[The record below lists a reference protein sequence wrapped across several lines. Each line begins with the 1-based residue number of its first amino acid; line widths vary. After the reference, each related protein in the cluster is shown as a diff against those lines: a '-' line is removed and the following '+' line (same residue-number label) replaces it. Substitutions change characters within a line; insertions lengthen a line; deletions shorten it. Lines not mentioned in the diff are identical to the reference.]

1 MKKQKNKQAKKA
13 SKLAKA
19 ENLKQ
24 KTITVK
30 NAEGEPDTEAVV
42 LVQNKIDYTPKVS
55 VIIPVYNVEQ
65 YLRECLNSVIKQT
78 LKEIEIICVDDGSTD
93 NSLDILKEYAEKD
106 HRITII
112 TQKNL
117 HAGVARNAGLAIAK
131 GEYIHFLDSDDW
143 VDVKVLIQLY
153 ELANNTQVDVLKF
166 KNKTYDNK
174 LHKIVSS
181 SYTDI
186 TSFPDN
192 LYDKK
197 ININSCLE
205 VLKLPDCPWSGLYKL
220 SYLKNNNILFDNLKC
235 ANDVSFFI
243 EAISKGTVLVSRLS
257 LVFYRI
263 NNAQSLV
270 GIRDKNFIC
279 QIKLYNNIESRI
291 KHLSVNIQREIK
303 IRLLSAIGYRFNDYM
318 QKAMPE
324 TKVELFNLAK
334 SFFEITDIS
343 YVFKNYISPL
353 YNISHVLSL
362 REVLL
367 RADNLEEYNCIQQDK
382 QAMLQIAHYTSLN
395 GISSNNIT
403 YTPKVSVIMP
413 VYNTEQYLRECLNSV
428 IKQTLKEI
436 EIICVDDGSTDNSLS
451 VLKEYAVKDKRITII
466 TQHNLGAAVA
476 KNRGLYLA
484 QGEFVAFIDSDD
496 LYANMHVLADLY
508 YKAIQ
513 HNVNICGGGLKQF
526 KGNLE
531 LINDPE
537 LDKNYVFADNTLIS
551 YSEYQY
557 DFGFTRFIYNKKF
570 LNQCKLYF
578 PEYIRGEDPVFFV
591 NIMNLAKQFYAIKQI
606 VYYYRIGHKQLVW
619 SDKMISNLLN
629 SYADCLDVAIKYN
642 NSVLYDRIISRLSSR
657 DMINRQL
664 TAIDSPQVFDAIKR
678 VAQYKNI
685 PEFYTSYV
693 KTIKTKI
700 SVIIPVYNM
709 EKYLRQC
716 LDSVI
721 NQTLKDIEI
730 ICVNDGSTDKSL
742 SILQEYAQNDNRI
755 CIINQQNQGLSCS
768 RNNAMKIAKGRYIL
782 FLDSDDWIRE
792 DACQLLYERCYK
804 YSIDMLHFA
813 GINYDETTQQYIQLK
828 AQQILYTNP
837 DIPYY
842 DKNALNKFIEYIP
855 ISACRFFYKRA
866 FLEKHNILF
875 PEKINFED
883 NYFVRKALIFA
894 EKFAAEKEVLY
905 FRRVHSSSITQNMS
919 KFFADYITVVD
930 KVSKLFTE
938 NNFNYEISKHIII
951 NYCNSLYM
959 TYLFFTKEE
968 KNKYHQ
974 QLFDFLQKMQQKYH
988 FNDKR
993 YNTKYNLYKD
1003 LLSQWYMQTMHEP
1016 LDLDNPR
1023 TFNEKLQWL
1032 KIYNALPIKTR
1043 LADKY
1048 LVRDWVKEKIGE
1060 QYLIPLL
1067 GVYDKFED
1075 IDFAKLPNQFVIKC
1089 NHGSGWNIIVT
1100 DKSKL
1105 DLNDAKTKLDKWL
1118 NTNFAFLCGYE
1129 LHYRDIKPK
1138 IIIEKYMEELG
1149 TALYDY
1155 RFFCCDGKVQQIW
1168 VDVFSGT
1175 PQHKRK
1181 IYDTKWKELNFTVKW
1196 PRLES
1201 NIEKP
1206 KNLDKMI
1213 SLAETMAEGF
1223 ALVRVDFYDVNNHI
1237 YFGEM
1242 TFTSMSG
1249 TGKFSSSQAELEL
1262 GSKIKLPKLAYDI
1275 DSGKY
1280 YKLPKKSRVLAWLA
1294 LPFNFLRIKC
1304 LQHQFNKLQVKQIYK
1319 QLSSFRVDAKNF
1331 GTADNALAV
1340 IAPKTKVS
1348 TPAWFAN
1355 EQGKGSMIEGAEL
1368 KQSISLKAIKSG
1380 KLQLTFKGPD
1390 RRANNVRYPLWIDY
1404 KSIKI
1409 DGKEILSS
1417 PVATWHDKP
1426 FKYEMP
1432 VKDGQVVKI
1441 AFEQQPHQYAKSELK
1456 DVILKLN
1463 PNNNYIKTNID
1474 KIVTKVAT
1482 SIGYIPEMV
1491 LSQFPKIKAD
1501 SFISL
1506 GAACRPA
1513 YWLQLKNLRQY
1524 ALPFDWLMNYKL
1536 TDVISVL
1543 KNYNGK
1549 LFSQF
1554 NEDKNMIGKKYRYV
1568 KDTATGMVA
1577 MHAFPIT
1584 TSVEKYLPEFNT
1596 VFNRRLVRFRTVCS
1610 NSENICFVSNRNYS
1624 LSDLITFGE
1633 QLHQLY
1639 QNLQIV
1645 YINVCNQKTKTEIK
1659 RYNINK
1665 YFTIYNI
1672 IADDVNERGATKEI
1686 NPQFWLGN
1694 EYLWNSICN
1703 NFTLTG
1709 LQVTGNTVIS
1719 PEEVERQ
1726 KVLNLLQ
1733 QSLAASQTL
1742 SKEISNLK
1750 GQIESLQKEVKTL
1763 KTEQVTT
1770 QKMLV
1775 NEQTLLQKRRK
1786 LN

>member
-65 YLRECLNSVIKQT
+65 YLRECLNSVVKQT

-93 NSLDILKEYAEKD
+93 NSLSILKEYAEKD

-117 HAGVARNAGLAIAK
+117 HAGVARNAGLSIAK

-192 LYDKK
+192 LYNKK
-197 ININSCLE
+197 ISINSCLE
-205 VLKLPDCPWSGLYKL
+205 VLRLPDCPWSGLYKL

-367 RADNLEEYNCIQQDK
+367 RADNLEEYNCILQDK
-382 QAMLQIAHYTSLN
+382 QTMLQIAHYTSLN

-428 IKQTLKEI
+428 VNQTLKEI

-531 LINDPE
+531 LINDSE

-693 KTIKTKI
+693 KTIKAKI

-894 EKFAAEKEVLY
+894 ERFAAEKEVLY

-993 YNTKYNLYKD
+993 YNTKYNLYKN
-1003 LLSQWYMQTMHEP
+1003 LLSQWYMQTMREP
-1016 LDLDNPR
+1016 LNLDNPR

-1089 NHGSGWNIIVT
+1089 NHGCQYNIIVK
-1100 DKSKL
+1100 DKNKI
-1105 DLNDAKTKLDKWL
+1105 DLQEVKEKLDKWML
-1118 NTNFAFLCGYE
+1118 ENFAFKYGYE
-1129 LHYRDIKPK
+1129 LHYKDIEPK
-1138 IIIEKYMEELG
+1138 IIIEKFIENKTSG
-1149 TALYDY
+1149 GDLYDY
-1155 RFFCCDGKVQQIW
+1155 KFWCFNGKVYYIQFLSERNI
-1168 VDVFSGT
+1168 SGLKMAFYDRNW
-1175 PQHKRK
+1175 HKQAFVYSHPLDK
-1181 IYDTKWKELNFTVKW
+1181 KNM
-1196 PRLES
+1196 P
-1201 NIEKP
+1201 KP
-1206 KNLDKMI
+1206 DNLDLMI
-1213 SLAETMAEGF
+1213 NLAETLSKDF
-1223 ALVRVDFYDVNNHI
+1223 PHVRVDFYRLDDGTI

-1242 TFTSMSG
+1242 TFTSASG
-1249 TGKFSSSQAELEL
+1249 ACKWNKPEINRYL
-1262 GSKIKLPKLAYDI
+1262 GSLIKLPKLAYDI
-1275 DSGKY
+1275 DTGEY
-1280 YKLPKKSRVLAWLA
+1280 YKLPKKSRVLAWLE
-1294 LPFNFLRIKC
+1294 LPFNFLRVKY

-1348 TPAWFAN
+1348 IPAWFAN
-1355 EQGKGSMIEGAEL
+1355 AQGKGSLIEGAEL

-1409 DGKEILSS
+1409 DGKEILSA

-1426 FKYEMP
+1426 FKYEMS

-1474 KIVTKVAT
+1474 KIVTKVAKIYAKPLT
-1482 SIGYIPEMV
+1482 LKPEAK
-1491 LSQFPKIKAD
+1491 SA
-1501 SFISL
+1501 
-1506 GAACRPA
+1506 
-1513 YWLQLKNLRQY
+1513 
-1524 ALPFDWLMNYKL
+1524 
-1536 TDVISVL
+1536 
-1543 KNYNGK
+1543 
-1549 LFSQF
+1549 
-1554 NEDKNMIGKKYRYV
+1554 E
-1568 KDTATGMVA
+1568 
-1577 MHAFPIT
+1577 
-1584 TSVEKYLPEFNT
+1584 
-1596 VFNRRLVRFRTVCS
+1596 VRV
-1610 NSENICFVSNRNYS
+1610 
-1624 LSDLITFGE
+1624 
-1633 QLHQLY
+1633 
-1639 QNLQIV
+1639 
-1645 YINVCNQKTKTEIK
+1645 
-1659 RYNINK
+1659 
-1665 YFTIYNI
+1665 
-1672 IADDVNERGATKEI
+1672 
-1686 NPQFWLGN
+1686 
-1694 EYLWNSICN
+1694 
-1703 NFTLTG
+1703 
-1709 LQVTGNTVIS
+1709 S

>member
-131 GEYIHFLDSDDW
+131 GEYLSFLDSDDFFELNMLEEMYKKAIDDGSDVVLCGNYVYDSQAKKILKQNHINKKYVLSSPFSADDYDDSLFIICNPNPW
-143 VDVKVLIQLY
+143 NKLVKKELYVNSNVRFERFIRCNDFTCVCTILSIAKKISAIDEPYITYRTNQKYNVSAKRNKHVDCFLY
-153 ELANNTQVDVLKF
+153 AADKLEKNLKRLY
-166 KNKTYDNK
+166 TYDTCHNTMVTR
-174 LHKIVSS
+174 LSS
-181 SYTDI
+181 SLRWELSVCSSEEASLLRTQAKNI
-186 TSFPDN
+186 LSEN
-192 LYDKK
+192 LY
-197 ININSCLE
+197 N
-205 VLKLPDCPWSGLYKL
+205 
-220 SYLKNNNILFDNLKC
+220 
-235 ANDVSFFI
+235 
-243 EAISKGTVLVSRLS
+243 
-257 LVFYRI
+257 
-263 NNAQSLV
+263 
-270 GIRDKNFIC
+270 
-279 QIKLYNNIESRI
+279 
-291 KHLSVNIQREIK
+291 
-303 IRLLSAIGYRFNDYM
+303 
-318 QKAMPE
+318 
-324 TKVELFNLAK
+324 ELF
-334 SFFEITDIS
+334 E
-343 YVFKNYISPL
+343 
-353 YNISHVLSL
+353 
-362 REVLL
+362 
-367 RADNLEEYNCIQQDK
+367 
-382 QAMLQIAHYTSLN
+382 
-395 GISSNNIT
+395 
-403 YTPKVSVIMP
+403 PKVSVIIP
-413 VYNTEQYLRECLNSV
+413 IYNTEQYLS
-428 IKQTLKEI
+428 
-436 EIICVDDGSTDNSLS
+436 
-451 VLKEYAVKDKRITII
+451 
-466 TQHNLGAAVA
+466 
-476 KNRGLYLA
+476 
-484 QGEFVAFIDSDD
+484 
-496 LYANMHVLADLY
+496 
-508 YKAIQ
+508 
-513 HNVNICGGGLKQF
+513 
-526 KGNLE
+526 
-531 LINDPE
+531 
-537 LDKNYVFADNTLIS
+537 
-551 YSEYQY
+551 
-557 DFGFTRFIYNKKF
+557 
-570 LNQCKLYF
+570 
-578 PEYIRGEDPVFFV
+578 
-591 NIMNLAKQFYAIKQI
+591 
-606 VYYYRIGHKQLVW
+606 
-619 SDKMISNLLN
+619 
-629 SYADCLDVAIKYN
+629 
-642 NSVLYDRIISRLSSR
+642 
-657 DMINRQL
+657 
-664 TAIDSPQVFDAIKR
+664 
-678 VAQYKNI
+678 
-685 PEFYTSYV
+685 
-693 KTIKTKI
+693 
-700 SVIIPVYNM
+700 
-709 EKYLRQC
+709 QC
-716 LDSVI
+716 LDSII
-721 NQTLKDIEI
+721 NQTLKEIEI
-730 ICVNDGSTDKSL
+730 ICVNDGSTDNSL
-742 SILQEYAQNDNRI
+742 NILNEYAQKDKRIKVLTQNNQKQGAARNR
-755 CIINQQNQGLSCS
+755 GL
-768 RNNAMKIAKGRYIL
+768 AIAKGEYIQ
-782 FLDSDDWIRE
+782 FVDSDDWLE
-792 DACQLLYERCYK
+792 PESLDLLYK
-804 YSIDMLHFA
+804 KSKKLDLDMLCFE
-813 GINYDETTQQYIQLK
+813 GQNYENGQFYQSKGLMIDYASDEGKVYLSKDMPAI
-828 AQQILYTNP
+828 
-837 DIPYY
+837 IP
-842 DKNALNKFIEYIP
+842 LIS
-855 ISACRFFYKRA
+855 ISASLVFYKHS
-866 FLEKHNILF
+866 FLANEQITF
-875 PEKINFED
+875 PEHVLFED
-883 NYFVRKALIFA
+883 NYFMHLALNKSSRFGILKRILYNRRK
-894 EKFAAEKEVLY
+894 
-905 FRRVHSSSITQNMS
+905 HSSQIT
-919 KFFADYITVVD
+919 AHWDDHYGDYIKIVNMMI
-930 KVSKLFTE
+930 KLYTTE
-938 NNFNYEISKHIII
+938 YVNNNELSSNII
-951 NYCNSLYM
+951 NKYCTGLVY
-959 TYLFFTKEE
+959 
-968 KNKYHQ
+968 
-974 QLFDFLQKMQQKYH
+974 
-988 FNDKR
+988 R
-993 YNTKYNLYKD
+993 YNTLQNKVQYWEVLTKLFNSIPQNIILSEYVIKFIENLKTKKDYKIF
-1003 LLSQWYMQTMHEP
+1003 LRHWYMSVTGKY
-1016 LDLDNPR
+1016 LNLDNPR
-1023 TFNEKLQWL
+1023 TFNEKIQWL
-1032 KIYNALPIKTR
+1032 KLYDSTPIKTR

-1060 QYLIPLL
+1060 QYLIPIL

-1280 YKLPKKSRVLAWLA
+1280 YKLPKKSRVLAWLE
-1294 LPFNFLRIKC
+1294 LPFNFLRVKC

-1319 QLSSFRVDAKNF
+1319 QLSSFRIDAKNF
-1331 GTADNALAV
+1331 GTADNTLAV

-1355 EQGKGSMIEGAEL
+1355 AQGKGIMIEGAEL

-1380 KLQLTFKGPD
+1380 KLQLTFKGSD

-1432 VKDGQVVKI
+1432 VKDEQVVKI

-1463 PNNNYIKTNID
+1463 QNNNYIKTNID
-1474 KIVTKVAT
+1474 KIVTKVAKT
-1482 SIGYIPEMV
+1482 YAKPLTLKPEV
-1491 LSQFPKIKAD
+1491 KPAEVKA
-1501 SFISL
+1501 
-1506 GAACRPA
+1506 
-1513 YWLQLKNLRQY
+1513 
-1524 ALPFDWLMNYKL
+1524 
-1536 TDVISVL
+1536 
-1543 KNYNGK
+1543 
-1549 LFSQF
+1549 
-1554 NEDKNMIGKKYRYV
+1554 
-1568 KDTATGMVA
+1568 
-1577 MHAFPIT
+1577 
-1584 TSVEKYLPEFNT
+1584 
-1596 VFNRRLVRFRTVCS
+1596 
-1610 NSENICFVSNRNYS
+1610 
-1624 LSDLITFGE
+1624 
-1633 QLHQLY
+1633 
-1639 QNLQIV
+1639 
-1645 YINVCNQKTKTEIK
+1645 
-1659 RYNINK
+1659 
-1665 YFTIYNI
+1665 
-1672 IADDVNERGATKEI
+1672 
-1686 NPQFWLGN
+1686 
-1694 EYLWNSICN
+1694 
-1703 NFTLTG
+1703 
-1709 LQVTGNTVIS
+1709 S